1 MAQALRRKLTTIV
14 SADVAGYSRLMDDD
28 EVATVETLK
37 AYRGAIEG
45 FVERHAG
52 RLVSTAG
59 DGLLAEF
66 DSIVE
71 AVQCAAEV
79 QRELGARNSQVAEAR
94 RMAFR
99 IGINLG
105 DVIVEDGDIY
115 GEGVNVAARL
125 QGLAEPGGI
134 CISGTV
140 FDQVRNKLTL
150 GYDFLGAQA
159 VKNIAEPVPT
169 YRVLLDGA
177 TEAAA
182 APDRGAPANTASA
195 AGDKSAAMHSFRAEA
210 AAHSFRAEA
219 AAAPDRGA
227 PANTANAASDK
238 SAAMRSFRRQASRFG
253 IILGLLFIVN
263 LIDDPGDLWVVWPA
277 LGLGT
282 VLAFSALRTF
292 GDGDDGGSGN
302 ASRSMRKYKTRLG
315 QVKGDLFVTENT
327 RMLGQIGGNA
337 AVASGVS
344 LKLLGQI
351 DGDLT
356 IEPGARASVIGQ
368 ITGDV
373 LNHGGIL
380 RHIGHL
386 VGTEK
391 QVAPEESGGPG
402 HTGGDA

>member
-1 MAQALRRKLTTIV
+1 MAAAGGVRFGVDSGARRGHVSIDAADQKTGFVAQALRRKLTTIV

-66 DSIVE
+66 DSVVE

-79 QRELGARNSQVAEAR
+79 QRELGARNAQVAEAR

-169 YRVLLDGA
+169 YRVLLGGDG
-177 TEAAA
+177 EAAA
-182 APDRGAPANTASA
+182 APPRDAGNTAGEA
-195 AGDKSAAMHSFRAEA
+195 TDRADA
-210 AAHSFRAEA
+210 V
-219 AAAPDRGA
+219 
-227 PANTANAASDK
+227 
-238 SAAMRSFRRQASRFG
+238 RSFRRRAYRFAV
-253 IILGLLFIVN
+253 ILGVLFIVN
-263 LIDDPGDLWVVWPA
+263 LITDSSDLWVVWPA

-282 VLAFSALRTF
+282 VLAFSALRAF
-292 GDGDDGGSGN
+292 GEGGSGRGKHTHKLGLGR
-302 ASRSMRKYKTRLG
+302 ARGDVVVTEDTRRLG
-315 QVKGDLFVTENT
+315 RIAGDVT
-327 RMLGQIGGNA
+327 
-337 AVASGVS
+337 VAPGVS
-344 LKLLGQI
+344 FRLLGQI

-356 IEPGARASVIGQ
+356 IGPAAVASVIGL
-368 ITGDV
+368 IAGDV
-373 LNHGGIL
+373 LNQGGTL

-386 VGTEK
+386 AGTEK
-391 QVAPEESGGPG
+391 RVAPGQPDAAGAPDR
-402 HTGGDA
+402 GDG

>member
-14 SADVAGYSRLMDDD
+14 SADVAGYSRLMDED

-37 AYRGAIEG
+37 AYREAIEG

-66 DSIVE
+66 DSVVE

-79 QRELGARNSQVAEAR
+79 QRELGARNAQVVEAR

-169 YRVLLDGA
+169 YRVLLGGA
-177 TEAAA
+177 
-182 APDRGAPANTASA
+182 
-195 AGDKSAAMHSFRAEA
+195 
-210 AAHSFRAEA
+210 AEA
-219 AAAPDRGA
+219 AAAPPRDA
-227 PANTANAASDK
+227 VNTAGEATDRAD
-238 SAAMRSFRRQASRFG
+238 AVRSFRRRAYRFAV
-253 IILGLLFIVN
+253 ILVLLFIVN
-263 LIDDPGDLWVVWPA
+263 LITDPGDLWVVWPA

-282 VLAFSALRTF
+282 LLAFSALRAF
-292 GDGDDGGSGN
+292 GEGGSG
-302 ASRSMRKYKTRLG
+302 RSGRGKHTHELWLG
-315 QVKGDLFVTENT
+315 RARGDVFVTEDT
-327 RMLGQIGGNA
+327 RRLGRIAGDVTVAPGVTFKLLGQIGGDLTIGPA
-337 AVASGVS
+337 AVAS
-344 LKLLGQI
+344 
-351 DGDLT
+351 
-356 IEPGARASVIGQ
+356 VIGL
-368 ITGDV
+368 IAGDV
-373 LNHGGIL
+373 LNQGGTL

-386 VGTEK
+386 AGTEK
-391 QVAPEESGGPG
+391 RVAPGQADAPG
-402 HTGGDA
+402 APDRGDA

>member
-1 MAQALRRKLTTIV
+1 
-14 SADVAGYSRLMDDD
+14 MDGD
-28 EVATVETLK
+28 EVATVQTLK
-37 AYRGAIEG
+37 AYRDTIEG

-66 DSIVE
+66 DSVVE

-79 QRELGARNSQVAEAR
+79 QRELGARNEHVAEER

-125 QGLAEPGGI
+125 QGLAEPSGI

-150 GYDFLGAQA
+150 GYDFLGTQA
-159 VKNIAEPVPT
+159 VKNIADPVPT
-169 YRVLLDGA
+169 YRVLLGG
-177 TEAAA
+177 E
-182 APDRGAPANTASA
+182 PEASA
-195 AGDKSAAMHSFRAEA
+195 AQPSEATDDVGAEGNKKD
-210 AAHSFRAEA
+210 EA
-219 AAAPDRGA
+219 I
-227 PANTANAASDK
+227 
-238 SAAMRSFRRQASRFG
+238 RSFRRMASRFAV
-253 IILGLLFIVN
+253 ILGVLFIIN
-263 LIDDPGDLWVVWPA
+263 LITDAGDLWVIWPA
-277 LGLGT
+277 LALGT

-292 GDGDDGGSGN
+292 GDGPPARSGPRHRR
-302 ASRSMRKYKTRLG
+302 SRLRFG
-315 QVKGDLFVTENT
+315 EAEGDVFVTEDT
-327 RMLGQIGGNA
+327 MMVGQIHGNA
-337 AVASGVS
+337 TVAPGVRFR
-344 LKLLGQI
+344 LLGQI

-356 IEPGARASVIGQ
+356 IGVDAVVSVCGE

-373 LNHGGIL
+373 LNQGGTF

-386 VGTEK
+386 AGTEK
-391 QVAPEESGGPG
+391 QFDRGEPSDAGDPG
-402 HTGGDA
+402 RGDT

>member
-1 MAQALRRKLTTIV
+1 
-14 SADVAGYSRLMDDD
+14 MDGD
-28 EVATVETLK
+28 EVATVQTLK
-37 AYRGAIEG
+37 AYRDTIEG

-66 DSIVE
+66 DSVVE

-79 QRELGARNSQVAEAR
+79 QRELGARNEHVAEER

-125 QGLAEPGGI
+125 QGLAEPSGI

-159 VKNIAEPVPT
+159 VKNIADPVPT
-169 YRVLLDGA
+169 YRVLLGG
-177 TEAAA
+177 E
-182 APDRGAPANTASA
+182 PEASA
-195 AGDKSAAMHSFRAEA
+195 AQPSEATDDVGAEGNKKD
-210 AAHSFRAEA
+210 EA
-219 AAAPDRGA
+219 I
-227 PANTANAASDK
+227 
-238 SAAMRSFRRQASRFG
+238 RSFRRTAYRFEAFADVADVGAEGNKKDEAIRSFRRMASRFAV
-253 IILGLLFIVN
+253 ILGVLFIIN
-263 LIDDPGDLWVVWPA
+263 LITDAGDLWVIWPA
-277 LGLGT
+277 LALGT

-292 GDGDDGGSGN
+292 GDGPPARSGPRHRR
-302 ASRSMRKYKTRLG
+302 SRLRFG
-315 QVKGDLFVTENT
+315 EAEGDVFVTEDT
-327 RMLGQIGGNA
+327 MMVGQIHGNA
-337 AVASGVS
+337 TVAPGVRFR
-344 LKLLGQI
+344 LLGQI

-356 IEPGARASVIGQ
+356 IGVDAVVSVCGE

-373 LNHGGIL
+373 LNQGGTF

-386 VGTEK
+386 AGTEK
-391 QVAPEESGGPG
+391 QVDRGEPSDAGDPG
-402 HTGGDA
+402 RGDT

>member
-28 EVATVETLK
+28 EVAAVETLK
-37 AYRGAIEG
+37 AYRDAIDG
-45 FVERHAG
+45 FVQRHAG

-66 DSIVE
+66 DSVVK

-79 QRELGARNSQVAEAR
+79 QRELGARDAQVAEAR

-140 FDQVRNKLTL
+140 FDQVHNKLTL

-159 VKNIAEPVPT
+159 VKNIADPVPT
-169 YRVLLDGA
+169 YRVLLGGSAETAPPQPRD
-177 TEAAA
+177 AA
-182 APDRGAPANTASA
+182 ASA
-195 AGDKSAAMHSFRAEA
+195 AGE
-210 AAHSFRAEA
+210 
-219 AAAPDRGA
+219 
-227 PANTANAASDK
+227 ASDR
-238 SAAMRSFRRQASRFG
+238 SDAVRSFRRRASRFAV
-253 IILGLLFIVN
+253 ILGLLFIVN
-263 LIDDPGDLWVVWPA
+263 LITDPGDLWVVWPA

-282 VLAFSALRTF
+282 VLAFSALRAF
-292 GDGDDGGSGN
+292 GDGGPGRSGQGKR
-302 ASRSMRKYKTRLG
+302 AHKLGLG
-315 QVKGDLFVTENT
+315 QARGDVFVTEDAY
-327 RMLGQIGGNA
+327 RL
-337 AVASGVS
+337 
-344 LKLLGQI
+344 
-351 DGDLT
+351 
-356 IEPGARASVIGQ
+356 GQ

-373 LNHGGIL
+373 TVAPGVSFKLLGQIEGDLTIGPGAAVSVMGQIGGDVLNQGGTL
-380 RHIGHL
+380 RHVGHL
-386 VGTEK
+386 AGTERR
-391 QVAPEESGGPG
+391 VDAAESGDPRGPAP
-402 HTGGDA
+402 GDG

>member
-1 MAQALRRKLTTIV
+1 MAQALRRKLTTIL
-14 SADVAGYSRLMDDD
+14 SADVAGYSRLMDED
-28 EVATVETLK
+28 EVATVETLR
-37 AYRGAIEG
+37 AYREAIEG
-45 FVERHAG
+45 FVARHVG

-66 DSIVE
+66 DSVVE
-71 AVQCAAEV
+71 AVQCAAEI
-79 QRELGARNSQVAEAR
+79 QRELGVRNGQIAEAR

-105 DVIVEDGDIY
+105 DVIAEDGDIY

-125 QGLAEPGGI
+125 QNLAEPGGI

-159 VKNIAEPVPT
+159 VKNIADPVPT
-169 YRVLLDGA
+169 YRVLLGGADG
-177 TEAAA
+177 EAAA
-182 APDRGAPANTASA
+182 PLHHAAPQA
-195 AGDKSAAMHSFRAEA
+195 AGAAKAK
-210 AAHSFRAEA
+210 
-219 AAAPDRGA
+219 DR
-227 PANTANAASDK
+227 

-263 LIDDPGDLWVVWPA
+263 LITDPGDLWVVWPA

-282 VLAFSALRTF
+282 VLAFSALRAF
-292 GDGDDGGSGN
+292 GDDGDSGT
-302 ASRSMRKYKTRLG
+302 ASRSRRKHKTKLG
-315 QVKGDLFVTENT
+315 QVEGDLFVTENT

-356 IEPGARASVIGQ
+356 IEPGGRASVIGQ

-391 QVAPEESGGPG
+391 QVAPGE
-402 HTGGDA
+402 TGDAGQPDAGDA